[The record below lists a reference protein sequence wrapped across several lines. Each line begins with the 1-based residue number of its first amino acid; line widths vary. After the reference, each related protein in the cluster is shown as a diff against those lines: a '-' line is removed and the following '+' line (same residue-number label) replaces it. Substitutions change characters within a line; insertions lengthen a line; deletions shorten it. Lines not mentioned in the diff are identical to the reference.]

1 MPRNFRPEKSVP
13 KKVYV
18 PAKTRQS
25 TLPPKKVSN
34 FFARDAR
41 ASCGDV
47 RGLEKVYVGR
57 HNTAKKHFYIK
68 EALVLTVYAAR
79 RHVCYNLSS
88 RVEYATIPKL
98 RSIRSRTAH
107 MDL

>member
-13 KKVYV
+13 KKVNV
-18 PAKTRQS
+18 PAKTSFPQ
-25 TLPPKKVSN
+25 KVSN

-57 HNTAKKHFYIK
+57 HTTAKKHFYIK
-68 EALVLTVYAAR
+68 EALALTVYAAR

>member
-13 KKVYV
+13 KKVNV
-18 PAKTRQS
+18 PAKTSFPQ
-25 TLPPKKVSN
+25 KVSN
-34 FFARDAR
+34 FFAWDAR

-57 HNTAKKHFYIK
+57 HTTAKKHFYIK
-68 EALVLTVYAAR
+68 EALALTVYAAR